1 MLKFLLFTMTVLCH
15 TILTVAAVEASTVSK
30 PKHYY
35 VFVPEAAEMAVHDLA
50 FLMVRAVYYDMMK
63 AGDRITVYSGE
74 TPQERASLTIPTSRQ
89 LTTRL
94 KERFYDRQSFNGDLR
109 QAMLSTATQY
119 KDRNL
124 NVPHIATVLATR
136 IQTDNQFQ
144 PIVMLLGSP
153 LHHIRDNNPDQ
164 RFFDMG
170 GNKYPNDDT
179 LLYEGSPYSTLWA
192 NQMRALEGIPVH
204 HIFLKSAPFANNYHR
219 EKMHRFWS
227 LFWER
232 IGANLVTFSEDQ
244 QSYKRISDLNLMPRN
259 YQISPEGKFV
269 MRFGVPFGPS
279 TKLLEGRGTTAT
291 IPISALQHAGL
302 MELALT
308 WTDATDLDLRVKHVP
323 SNSIVY
329 FKNRNVGIPNN
340 GAMSFWQ
347 DRDNDLVQ
355 NKFGWEYVKI
365 SGAKLNPH
373 DFIVS
378 VNVFGTAKK
387 PSATVPFELRIK
399 VGERHRVLDRL
410 KIQGIYADRGEEPNS
425 KAWISFTLAELMT
438 SQNVASR
445 QTGTK

>member
-1 MLKFLLFTMTVLCH
+1 MLKSLLFAITV
-15 TILTVAAVEASTVSK
+15 IWLTTFSVAAVEASTVSK
-30 PKHYY
+30 PNHYY

-50 FLMVRAVYYDMMK
+50 FRMVRSVYYDMMT

-74 TPQERASLTIPTSRQ
+74 TPQERASLTIPTSRK

-94 KERFYDRQSFNGDLR
+94 KERFYDRQSFNSDLR
-109 QAMLSTATQY
+109 QAMLSTTTQY

-124 NVPHIATVLATR
+124 NVPHIAAVLATR
-136 IQTDNQFQ
+136 IQTDNEFQ
-144 PIVMLLGSP
+144 PIVILLGSP

-219 EKMHRFWS
+219 ERMHRFWS

-244 QSYKRISDLNLMPRN
+244 QSYKRISDLNLMPRT
-259 YQISPEGKFV
+259 YQIVPEGKLI

-291 IPISALQHAGL
+291 IPISALQNAGL

-323 SNSIVY
+323 SNSLVY
-329 FKNRNVGIPNN
+329 FKNRNVDIPHD

-347 DRDNDLVQ
+347 DRDNDLVR

-365 SGAKLNPH
+365 AGAKLNPH

-387 PSATVPFELRIK
+387 ASTTVPFELRIK
-399 VGERHRVLDRL
+399 VGERHRVIDHL
-410 KIQGIYADRGEEPNS
+410 KIQGIYADQGQDENS
-425 KAWISFTLAELMT
+425 KAWVSFTLAELMT
-438 SQNVASR
+438 SQNIAPLES
-445 QTGTK
+445 KLK